1 MGVMSTAAW
10 MFGRFGWWVLA
21 LPLVGCG
28 REAQC
33 VDVELLA
40 LDVTHVRPS
49 GRTLGPGWAV
59 GQLDASGVHT
69 PLLELQIDA
78 SYDQH
83 DFDHSPLD
91 DRMWLLGWDFVDNT
105 AMLYQFDASGA
116 VEWSD
121 PLDEHAFVRDGSVL
135 HHEGALL
142 VALSVEADPESFP
155 QLVVERR
162 ELDGT
167 LVWTRSA
174 ILEPHEPNP
183 RPFARGDL
191 IGVAGDAVVLHA
203 TPPLTDYGPS
213 YPLTLDLA
221 TGDTIAI
228 GEGHTNLEVAHDDER
243 LQLSWVQSA
252 RKSLP
257 DFEEV
262 EPAQTN
268 LRVTGPS
275 GEALASSDTKWTK
288 GWFRGAWYNDDV
300 ELAWTG
306 DRLVSLTEGDRKLGV
321 TVHDRDG
328 TRTCTSTLALEDIDV
343 LQWAVGL
350 AGTDASVFGVGVGV
364 GDPED
369 PYEEVENRVLLV
381 RVAE

>member
-1 MGVMSTAAW
+1 MGVMSTAW
-10 MFGRFGWWVLA
+10 LFGRRFGWWVLA

-28 REAQC
+28 REPQC

-40 LDVTHVRPS
+40 LDVTHVRAS

-91 DRMWLLGWDFVDNT
+91 DRMWLLGWDYVDNA

-121 PLDEHAFVRDGSVL
+121 PLDEHTAVRDGSVL

-142 VALSVEADPESFP
+142 VALTVETANSFP
-155 QLVVERR
+155 RLVVERR

-167 LVWTRSA
+167 VVWTRSE
-174 ILEPHEPNP
+174 ILLPDEFDPM
-183 RPFARGDL
+183 PFARGEL
-191 IGVAGDAVVLHA
+191 IGVSGSAVVLSA
-203 TPPLTDYGPS
+203 TPPLIDYGPS
-213 YPLTLDLA
+213 YPLTLDLE

-228 GEGHTNLEVAHDDER
+228 GEGHTNLEVAHDEER

-257 DFEEV
+257 DLEEV

-268 LRVTGPS
+268 LRVTSPS
-275 GEALASSDTKWTK
+275 GEALASSDTKWSK
-288 GWFRGAWYNDDV
+288 SWFRGAWYADDV

-306 DRLVSLTEGDRKLGV
+306 EQLVSLTEGDRKLGV
-321 TVHDRDG
+321 TLHDVDG
-328 TRTCTSTLALEDIDV
+328 TRTCTSTLALDDIDV
-343 LQWAVGL
+343 LTGWAIGL
-350 AGTDASVFGVGVGV
+350 EGSDASVFGVGLGV

-369 PYEEVENRVLLV
+369 PYEEFESRVLLV